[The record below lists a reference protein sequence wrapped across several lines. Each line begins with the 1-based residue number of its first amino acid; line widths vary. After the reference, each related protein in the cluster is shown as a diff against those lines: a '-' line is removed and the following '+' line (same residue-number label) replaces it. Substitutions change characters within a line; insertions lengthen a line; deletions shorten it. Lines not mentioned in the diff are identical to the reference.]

1 MNQLKQRL
9 LAKASVFLVLLC
21 AMFTACNEAP
31 VKEQVTQEEQP
42 VDTTRVKT
50 VDQDS
55 IEIDEAAVPYVSLLD
70 QRNQVANEA
79 IIAALIEEGAKNVLY
94 TSSNSVL
101 SSLHPSP
108 PVAYDKVSFFV
119 YLEDLLRFAQYE
131 TQAGEVQMS
140 EPKKIIWPG
149 YSGLPEPNHEALAY
163 PLVRKDYL
171 SEYCPGCLNPAFVA
185 LNGKEVDPTQVS
197 HPRYQPLLELYT
209 QIFDPQIRQ
218 ALYRDYIA
226 FAYEELGT
234 QKTNLNAQSRA
245 TAALAS
251 QFNQRA
257 QAEVNSEK
265 QQQASRMQQYF
276 TSLKQAWKSKD
287 ERAMDRYLNEILQL
301 QESLLEPLPIQ
312 DDIVRFFTSEN
323 KGNPLSK
330 AIKTK
335 AGQLKSY
342 RPLAVSSDERVLS
355 VTAMSFA
362 QKALQ
367 ATPLNPEEL
376 QKIRTTLNG
385 ARDRVTNYTRENA
398 ATTEQLAVYT
408 TVFTDEE
415 RTFFNAYLLSFQ
427 YHINIWKRFQLQL
440 EELLDV
446 PPEENSFS
454 YLLLLDHAVKEREK
468 ALASNPLI
476 ATAHSKLRKLAGI
489 YYRELREKE
498 AIFKQHE

>member
-1 MNQLKQRL
+1 MNELKQRL
-9 LAKASVFLVLLC
+9 LTKAAICLVLLC
-21 AMFTACNEAP
+21 AMFIACNEAP
-31 VKEQVTQEEQP
+31 TKENVAQEELP
-42 VDTTRVKT
+42 VDSTRAKT
-50 VDQDS
+50 VEQDS
-55 IEIDEAAVPYVSLLD
+55 VEVDETAVPYVSLLD

-79 IIAALIEEGAKNVLY
+79 IIAALIEEGAKKVLY
-94 TSSNSVL
+94 TSSSSVL
-101 SSLHPSP
+101 SSLRPSL
-108 PVAYDKVSFFV
+108 PVPYDKVSFFV

-131 TQAGEVQMS
+131 TQAGEVQMNDP
-140 EPKKIIWPG
+140 EKIIWPG

-163 PLVRKDYL
+163 PLVRKNYL
-171 SEYCPGCLNPAFVA
+171 SEYCPGCLNPFFTA
-185 LNGKEVDPTQVS
+185 LSGKEVDPTQVS

-226 FAYEELGT
+226 FGFEELGT
-234 QKTNLNAQSRA
+234 QKTNLKTQSRA

-276 TSLKQAWKSKD
+276 TSFKQAWKSKD

-301 QESLLEPLPIQ
+301 QESLLESLPIQ

-323 KGNPLSK
+323 KGNPFST

-335 AGQLKSY
+335 AGQLNSY
-342 RPLAVSSDERVLS
+342 RPVAVSNDERVLS

-376 QKIRTTLNG
+376 QKIRTALNE
-385 ARDRVTNYTRENA
+385 ARDRVANYTREKDV
-398 ATTEQLAVYT
+398 TTEQLGANV
-408 TVFTDEE
+408 TVFTEEE
-415 RTFFNAYLLSFQ
+415 RAFFNAYLLSFQ